1 MQGISPVSPGTYPPT
16 RGFRDYGQSPFRVG
30 GRQGAVKISSSHVS
44 TQTPEALL
52 ARAGKSFH
60 LAGKFLPPDRR
71 QAATQLYAFCRG
83 LDDLADETGDAGQ
96 IETIATALENNDT
109 SSPLA
114 ALYLTLE
121 NPDPAPAIALTR
133 ALRDD
138 TGPTQIAGERA
149 LLRYCHGVAGT
160 VGLMMARVLG
170 ATEPAAAWHA
180 IDLGIALQLTNIAR
194 DTREDADHGRRY
206 LPATWLDLPP
216 ASIRRAPEHVHE
228 AALRCL
234 VLAEPYYASGLA
246 GLAYLPPESRRGI
259 LIAAKV
265 YREIGE
271 ELRRRGPH
279 RTNDRVVV
287 PAWRKATLVAQ
298 AFIAPAPWKNEMP
311 AHDIALHRELD
322 QLVGV
327 HS

>member
-1 MQGISPVSPGTYPPT
+1 M
-16 RGFRDYGQSPFRVG
+16 
-30 GRQGAVKISSSHVS
+30 S
-44 TQTPEALL
+44 TTTPEELL

-60 LAGKFLPPDRR
+60 LAGKFLPSNRR
-71 QAATQLYAFCRG
+71 AAATQLYAFCRG
-83 LDDLADETGDAGQ
+83 LDDLADESGDAAR
-96 IETIATALENNDT
+96 IEAVATALENCDT
-109 SSPLA
+109 SNPLA

-121 NPDPAPAIALTR
+121 NPDPDPAPAIALAR

-138 TGPTQIAGERA
+138 TGPTQISDERA

-170 ATEPAAAWHA
+170 ATARAAAHHA

-206 LPATWLDLPP
+206 VPATWIDLPP
-216 ASIRRAPEHVHE
+216 TGIRRTPERVHE

-234 VLAEPYYASGLA
+234 DLAEPYYASGLA

-271 ELRRRGPH
+271 ELRRQGPH
-279 RTNDRVVV
+279 RTQDRVIV
-287 PAWRKATLVAQ
+287 PPTRKALLVIQ
-298 AFIAPAPWKNEMP
+298 AFVQPSPWTTP
-311 AHDIALHRELD
+311 VPPHDANLHRHLD
-322 QLVGV
+322 NLVGI
-327 HS
+327 HL

>member
-1 MQGISPVSPGTYPPT
+1 
-16 RGFRDYGQSPFRVG
+16 
-30 GRQGAVKISSSHVS
+30 VS
-44 TQTPEALL
+44 TNTPAELL

-71 QAATQLYAFCRG
+71 TAATQLYAFCRG
-83 LDDLADETGDAGQ
+83 LDDLADETSDAAQ
-96 IETIATALENNDT
+96 IEAIATALEKNDH
-109 SSPLA
+109 SHPLA
-114 ALYLTLE
+114 ALYLTLPD
-121 NPDPAPAIALTR
+121 PDPAPAIALAR

-138 TGPTQIAGERA
+138 TGPTLIPDERA

-170 ATEPAAAWHA
+170 ATDPAAAWHA

-216 ASIRRAPEHVHE
+216 ASIRRAPEVAHQ

-234 VLAEPYYASGLA
+234 SLAEPYYASGLA
-246 GLAYLPPESRRGI
+246 GLTYLPRESRRGI

-265 YREIGE
+265 YREIGM
-271 ELRRRGPH
+271 ELRRQGPH
-279 RTNDRVVV
+279 RAEDRVVV
-287 PAWRKATLVAQ
+287 PTWRKATLVAR
-298 AFIAPAPWKNEMP
+298 AFTASAPWTIP
-311 AHDIALHRELD
+311 TPPHDLVLHRQLD
-322 QLVGV
+322 GLVGI
-327 HS
+327 HA

>member
-1 MQGISPVSPGTYPPT
+1 
-16 RGFRDYGQSPFRVG
+16 
-30 GRQGAVKISSSHVS
+30 VS
-44 TQTPEALL
+44 TNTPAELL

-60 LAGKFLPPDRR
+60 LAGKFLPADRR
-71 QAATQLYAFCRG
+71 NAATQLYAFCRG
-83 LDDLADETGDAGQ
+83 LDDLADETGDAAQ
-96 IETIATALENNDT
+96 IEAIATALEKNDH
-109 SSPLA
+109 SHPLA
-114 ALYLTLE
+114 ALYLTLPD
-121 NPDPAPAIALTR
+121 PDPAPAIALAR

-138 TGPTQIAGERA
+138 TGPTLIPDERA

-170 ATEPAAAWHA
+170 ATAPAAAWHA

-216 ASIRRAPEHVHE
+216 SSIRRAPELVHQ

-234 VLAEPYYASGLA
+234 SLAEPYYASGLA
-246 GLAYLPPESRRGI
+246 GLTYLPPESRRGI

-271 ELRRRGPH
+271 EIRRQGPH
-279 RTNDRVVV
+279 RLTDRVIV
-287 PAWRKATLVAQ
+287 PNRRKAILVAQ
-298 AFIAPAPWKNEMP
+298 VFLQRPPWTSPAPT
-311 AHDIALHRELD
+311 HDPVLHRQLD
-322 QLVGV
+322 GLVGI
-327 HS
+327 HA

>member
-1 MQGISPVSPGTYPPT
+1 
-16 RGFRDYGQSPFRVG
+16 
-30 GRQGAVKISSSHVS
+30 VS
-44 TQTPEALL
+44 TNTPAELL

-71 QAATQLYAFCRG
+71 AAATQLYAFCRG
-83 LDDLADETGDAGQ
+83 LDDLADETGDAAQ
-96 IETIATALENNDT
+96 IEAIATALEEKDH
-109 SSPLA
+109 SHPLA
-114 ALYLTLE
+114 ALYLTLPD
-121 NPDPAPAIALTR
+121 PDPAPAIALAR

-138 TGPTQIAGERA
+138 TGPTLVPDERA

-170 ATEPAAAWHA
+170 ATDPAAAWHA

-216 ASIRRAPEHVHE
+216 TSIRRAPEVVHQ

-234 VLAEPYYASGLA
+234 SLAEPYYASGLA
-246 GLAYLPPESRRGI
+246 GLTYLPPESRRGI

-265 YREIGE
+265 YREIGM
-271 ELRRRGPH
+271 ELRRQGPH
-279 RTNDRVVV
+279 RAEDRVVV
-287 PAWRKATLVAQ
+287 PTWRKATLVAR
-298 AFIAPAPWKNEMP
+298 AFTQRPPWTSPAPSHNP
-311 AHDIALHRELD
+311 ILHQHLTN
-322 QLVGV
+322 LVGA
-327 HS
+327 HYDKSL

>member
-1 MQGISPVSPGTYPPT
+1 MN
-16 RGFRDYGQSPFRVG
+16 
-30 GRQGAVKISSSHVS
+30 
-44 TQTPEALL
+44 TPEELL

-71 QAATQLYAFCRG
+71 RAATQLYAFCRG
-83 LDDLADETGDAGQ
+83 LDDLADETGDAAQ
-96 IETIATALENNDT
+96 IEAVATALENNDHLH
-109 SSPLA
+109 PLA
-114 ALYLTLE
+114 ALYLTLDE
-121 NPDPAPAIALTR
+121 PDPKPAIALAR

-138 TGPTQIAGERA
+138 TGPTEIADERA

-170 ATEPAAAWHA
+170 ATEPAADWHA

-206 LPATWLDLPP
+206 IPATWLNVPP
-216 ASIRRAPEHVHE
+216 SSIRRAPEIVHQ

-234 VLAEPYYASGLA
+234 ALAEPYYASGIA
-246 GLAYLPPESRRGI
+246 GLVYLPLESRRGI
-259 LIAAKV
+259 LVAARV

-279 RTNDRVVV
+279 RKEDRVIV
-287 PAWRKATLVAQ
+287 PAWRKATLVAGV
-298 AFIAPAPWKNEMP
+298 ILGGSPWPNESP
-311 AHDIALHRELD
+311 NHDIALHNELD
-322 QLVGV
+322 HLVGA

>member
-1 MQGISPVSPGTYPPT
+1 M
-16 RGFRDYGQSPFRVG
+16 
-30 GRQGAVKISSSHVS
+30 S
-44 TQTPEALL
+44 TPAELL

-60 LAGKFLPPDRR
+60 LAGKFLPAERR
-71 QAATQLYAFCRG
+71 AAATQLYAFCRG
-83 LDDLADETGDAGQ
+83 LDDLADETGDAAQ
-96 IETIATALENNDT
+96 IEAVAAALENNDT
-109 SSPLA
+109 SHPLA

-121 NPDPAPAIALTR
+121 NPDPAPAIALAR

-138 TGPTQIAGERA
+138 TGPTVLGDERA

-170 ATEPAAAWHA
+170 ATDPAAAYHA

-194 DTREDADHGRRY
+194 DTREDADHDRRY
-206 LPATWLDLPP
+206 VPATWLDLPP
-216 ASIRRAPEHVHE
+216 ASIRRAPERVHE

-234 VLAEPYYASGLA
+234 ALAEPYYASGLA
-246 GLAYLPPESRRGI
+246 GLVYLPPESRRGI

-271 ELRRRGPH
+271 ELRRQGPH
-279 RTNDRVVV
+279 RTADRIVV
-287 PAWRKATLVAQ
+287 PAWRKAALVAR
-298 AFIAPAPWKNEMP
+298 AFTAPAPWKDQHPEHNV
-311 AHDIALHRELD
+311 ALHRELD

>member
-1 MQGISPVSPGTYPPT
+1 VSSP
-16 RGFRDYGQSPFRVG
+16 
-30 GRQGAVKISSSHVS
+30 
-44 TQTPEALL
+44 TPAELL

-71 QAATQLYAFCRG
+71 AAATQLYAFCRG
-83 LDDLADETGDAGQ
+83 LDDLADETGDAAQ
-96 IETIATALENNDT
+96 IETVAAALEKNDST
-109 SSPLA
+109 QPLA

-121 NPDPAPAIALTR
+121 NPDSAPAIALAR

-138 TGPTQIAGERA
+138 TGPTQIADERA

-194 DTREDADHGRRY
+194 DTREDADHDRRY

-216 ASIRRAPEHVHE
+216 ASIRRAPEVVHQ

-234 VLAEPYYASGLA
+234 SLAEPYYASGLA
-246 GLAYLPPESRRGI
+246 GLTYLPRESRRGI

-265 YREIGE
+265 YREIGM
-271 ELRRRGPH
+271 ELRRQGAH
-279 RTNDRVVV
+279 RSTDRVTV
-287 PAWRKATLVAQ
+287 PLARKILLIAQ
-298 AFIAPAPWKNEMP
+298 SYLAVPPWNHPAP
-311 AHDIALHRELD
+311 AHDKVLHRHLD
-322 QLVGV
+322 DLCGI
-327 HS
+327 HA

>member
-1 MQGISPVSPGTYPPT
+1 MS
-16 RGFRDYGQSPFRVG
+16 
-30 GRQGAVKISSSHVS
+30 
-44 TQTPEALL
+44 TPEELL

-60 LAGKFLPPDRR
+60 LAGKFLPADRR

-96 IETIATALENNDT
+96 IEAVATALENNNR
-109 SSPLA
+109 SHPLA
-114 ALYLTLE
+114 ALYLTLDD
-121 NPDPAPAIALTR
+121 PDPAPAIALAR
-133 ALRDD
+133 ALGDD
-138 TGPTQIAGERA
+138 TGPTQIADERA

-206 LPATWLDLPP
+206 IPATWLPVPP
-216 ASIRRAPEHVHE
+216 LSMRGAPEIVHQ
-228 AALRCL
+228 AALQCL
-234 VLAEPYYASGLA
+234 ALSEPYYASGTA
-246 GLAYLPPESRRGI
+246 GLVYLPPESRRGI
-259 LIAAKV
+259 LIASRV

-279 RTNDRVVV
+279 RTEDRVVV
-287 PAWRKATLVAQ
+287 PAWRKAMLVAGTLLG
-298 AFIAPAPWKNEMP
+298 ANSWSAEKPV
-311 AHDIALHRELD
+311 HDSVLHRGLEG
-322 QLVGV
+322 LVGS
-327 HS
+327 HA

>member
-1 MQGISPVSPGTYPPT
+1 MN
-16 RGFRDYGQSPFRVG
+16 
-30 GRQGAVKISSSHVS
+30 
-44 TQTPEALL
+44 TPEELL
-52 ARAGKSFH
+52 AGAGKSFH
-60 LAGKFLPPDRR
+60 LAGKFLPAGRR
-71 QAATQLYAFCRG
+71 RAATQLYAFCRG
-83 LDDLADETGDAGQ
+83 LDDLADETGDAAQ
-96 IETIATALENNDT
+96 IETIATALEINDT
-109 SSPLA
+109 SNPLA

-121 NPDPAPAIALTR
+121 NRDPAPAIALAC

-138 TGPTQIAGERA
+138 TGPTQIADERA

-170 ATEPAAAWHA
+170 ATDPAAAYHA
-180 IDLGIALQLTNIAR
+180 IDLGIALQMTNIAR
-194 DTREDADHGRRY
+194 DTREDADHDRRY

-216 ASIRRAPEHVHE
+216 ASIRRAPERVHQ

-287 PAWRKATLVAQ
+287 PAWRKATLVAG
-298 AFIAPAPWKNEMP
+298 ALLGAAPWPNGKP
-311 AHDIALHRELD
+311 VHDITLHRELD
-322 QLVGV
+322 HLVGV